1 MDNETTPDAGS
12 SSQVPGEAG
21 GGGGGEVARLQAEN
35 TKLMQRNAE
44 IEKYSERAVPYVRV
58 AQALQAAPGGKEI
71 IQKLEKGEPLTA
83 AEEKKAE
90 KVAKDAAAEG
100 EVPLTVGAAKEL
112 FDKKID
118 DATSKFGE
126 TVAAERNAEKSITAL
141 EAKATKELEG
151 YQNLK
156 NDPTFKGWVAA
167 TLAQIKEGQ
176 LQVPK
181 GEDDLYY
188 FATKTAHKIVHSLQG
203 DPAETKGEE
212 ERVAEVLAAGGSR
225 PSPATGQTESSDIPK
240 GMEAQIERIRGYG
253 TRAHIAGKSFSSPK
267 G

>member
-12 SSQVPGEAG
+12 SSQVPEG
-21 GGGGGEVARLQAEN
+21 GVGGGGEVARLQAEN

-100 EVPLTVGAAKEL
+100 EVPLTMGAAKEL
-112 FDKKID
+112 FEGMVAS
-118 DATSKFGE
+118 ATSKFGE

-167 TLAQIKEGQ
+167 TIEQIRAKQ
-176 LQVPK
+176 LEIPK

-188 FATKTAHKIVHSLQG
+188 FATKTAYNIVHALQG
-203 DPAETKGEE
+203 KPSEAKGEE